1 VSRRVPW
8 PAAVAGGLALA
19 VLVIAVSA
27 VALRPTTTAVVDGVT
42 IECDGVGSADAC
54 AAWATSRLA
63 DGPHLRTFDPD
74 DLARVRLL
82 RPFPLPGSC
91 TAEYFLSR
99 DLDDAVARETV
110 DCPAD

>member
-1 VSRRVPW
+1 MSRRVPW

-54 AAWATSRLA
+54 AA
-63 DGPHLRTFDPD
+63 
-74 DLARVRLL
+74 
-82 RPFPLPGSC
+82 
-91 TAEYFLSR
+91 
-99 DLDDAVARETV
+99 
-110 DCPAD
+110 